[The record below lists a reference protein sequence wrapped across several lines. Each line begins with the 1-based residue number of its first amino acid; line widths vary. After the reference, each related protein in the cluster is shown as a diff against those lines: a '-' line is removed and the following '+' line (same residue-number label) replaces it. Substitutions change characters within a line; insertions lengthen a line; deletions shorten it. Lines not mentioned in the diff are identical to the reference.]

1 MITNRV
7 LAKFK
12 IDLVYLW
19 VDGNDPK
26 WIEKKRKSTGIINDS
41 SEENNKGRYV
51 NNDEL
56 KYSLR
61 SVEKNIPWINKIYI
75 VTDDQ
80 YPHWLNKDHPLV
92 QIIDHREII
101 PEEGLPC
108 FNSSVIEYF
117 VYKIPNLE
125 ERFLLLND
133 DLFFNNPLSPYYFFK
148 DDGFA
153 VVRLKKKFFRKNHY
167 TIKKILG
174 KKLGQYITK
183 VTDGQKFIFNKF
195 GVYYS
200 GIPHHNAD
208 AYNRSTYKNAI
219 ENLFES
225 KVKQSLSSHTRK
237 YGDLHRSAIS
247 YYALAVGKAHLKYV
261 GRKESSRINV
271 SSKKDYYKYMN
282 RYNPDLFCLN
292 DNQRAKDTDRIKI
305 KPFLES
311 LFPEKSSFEL

>member
-7 LAKFK
+7 LTKFK
-12 IDLVYLW
+12 IDLVYMW

-26 WIEKKRKSTGIINDS
+26 WIEKKRRSTGIISDR
-41 SEENNKGRYV
+41 SEENNEGRYI

-80 YPHWLNKDHPLV
+80 HPQWLNTNHPLV
-92 QIIDHREII
+92 QIIDHKEII

-108 FNSSVIEYF
+108 FNSNVIEYF
-117 VYKIPNLE
+117 IYKIPNLE
-125 ERFLLLND
+125 EHFLLLND
-133 DLFFNNPLSPYYFFK
+133 DLFFNNPLSESYFFN
-148 DDGFA
+148 DEGYA
-153 VVRLKKKFFRKNHY
+153 IVRLKRKFFRKYHY
-167 TIKKILG
+167 RIKKLLG
-174 KKLGQYITK
+174 KKLGQYISI
-183 VTDGQKFIFNKF
+183 VTDGAKFIEKKF

-208 AYNRSTYKNAI
+208 AYNKSTYKYAI

-225 KVKQSLSSHTRK
+225 KVKESISSNTRK
-237 YGDLHRSAIS
+237 FSDLQRSAIS
-247 YYALAVGKAHLKYV
+247 YYALAVGKAQLKYV

-271 SSKKDYYKYMN
+271 YSKNYYRYMN

-292 DNQRAKDTDRIKI
+292 DNQRADDSDRIRI

-311 LFPEKSSFEL
+311 LFPYKSSFEL